1 MASPSQM
8 CTSVHG
14 QIVQGQAGQED
25 LLISQCLSV
34 SEVKNACSAL
44 PYASLDL
51 FSLLQLDE
59 GAPCPAG
66 DVQG

>member
-8 CTSVHG
+8 CKSRNS

-25 LLISQCLSV
+25 LLISQYLSV
-34 SEVKNACSAL
+34 SGVKNPCSTL

-51 FSLLQLDE
+51 FSLPQLDE
-59 GAPCPAG
+59 GTPCPAG
-66 DVQG
+66 DVQS